1 MDQRCRQWD
10 CIKMT
15 VAGGTICDSLR
26 CNSMDSQNDR
36 LPLTAIITAVR
47 NEYPLHCSN
56 VACYVGSRFRW
67 RQLPFVVT
75 RSLVI
80 DLLTRV
86 VR

>member
-36 LPLTAIITAVR
+36 LPLTANITAVR

-56 VACYVGSRFRW
+56 VACLGDPDSDGD
-67 RQLPFVVT
+67 
-75 RSLVI
+75 SCC
-80 DLLTRV
+80 LLRLALW
-86 VR
+86 